1 MDKRIDIEQLTIDR
15 IYTVL
20 DNKKYKDLLTTKLNE
35 HIDIPFINEATEQ
48 FIIENLHLVCM
59 FWVRID
65 KNKKSQF

>member
-1 MDKRIDIEQLTIDR
+1 MDKLEQLTIHH

-48 FIIENLHLVCM
+48 FIIDAIYNCVLNALE
-59 FWVRID
+59 FQD
-65 KNKKSQF
+65 EKE